1 MRLFHYF
8 EALEVMKSRVQVSK
22 GVTENCQPHG
32 EAQILSI
39 SLSSVTYPSNAMQR
53 PVE

>member
-32 EAQILSI
+32 EAQISI
-39 SLSSVTYPSNAMQR
+39 SLSSVTYPSYAMQR